1 MAACVVAR
9 LHQSCQDSLRGA
21 IRSGRHDCVVSVC
34 VTAMFLVPLWARP
47 VAAQVGVGAVEQVL
61 CQTGGVNIGEG
72 MSVVLG
78 LVTSY
83 FFLKG
88 LLRLMKAFDKGGRID
103 VNRKYTK
110 LEIRDAGYAFAAG
123 LLPLFISTVFV
134 AAGITPVAAI
144 CSTVRSE
151 TGFSGFKIGRA

>member
-88 LLRLMKAFDKGGRID
+88 LLRLMKAFDKGGGKD
-103 VNRKYTK
+103 VHPKYIQ
-110 LEIRDAGYAFAAG
+110 LQIRDAGYSFAAG
-123 LLPLFISTVFV
+123 LLPLFLPTALV
-134 AAGITPVAAI
+134 AAGITPVG
-144 CSTVRSE
+144 CFFP
-151 TGFSGFKIGRA
+151 G